1 MEEAKIYIRPK
12 TKDAAAQAFFK
23 QGDIEFR
30 VYRDLDKT
38 LGAAGYGH
46 TQSCLDRLT
55 DSQIV
60 TMASYNG
67 IPVAPYVRE
76 LVRSPLQ
83 RVIQYVHYRD
93 LQKASQEL
101 LDRISERDPR
111 VLAEYKRRLAEYVP
125 EAEGGTGKKKRKS
138 EKAQVWTHSF
148 RATKGS
154 YRDEVQ
160 AGRELQLF
168 DLVKELK
175 EATFAQIVEK
185 TSGKIKTKQDMTKI
199 IMRFLK
205 SLIAKGA
212 IEEVK

>member
-12 TKDAAAQAFFK
+12 TKDAAQAFFK

-30 VYRDLDKT
+30 VYRDLNKT

-67 IPVAPYVRE
+67 IPVTPYVRE

-101 LDRISERDPR
+101 LDRISEKDPR
-111 VLAEYKRRLAEYVP
+111 VLAEYKKKLAEYVP
-125 EAEGGTGKKKRKS
+125 EAEGGTGKRKRKG

-148 RATKGS
+148 RITDVKKQGFL
-154 YRDEVQ
+154 Q
-160 AGRELQLF
+160 AGRELDLF
-168 DLVKELK
+168 NLVKELK

-185 TSGKIKTKQDMTKI
+185 SSGKIKTKQDMTKI
-199 IMRFLK
+199 VMRFLK

-212 IEEVK
+212 IEEIK